1 MCFHLVIIMRCW
13 EQTAHDTVW
22 SERRD
27 DSVQSPDLSLP
38 LTSLLSHHLCLL
50 QTAPLL
56 TCRHFT
62 FYTLHNVFHENCF
75 TFSVKMCGAKHQMS
89 RLTDWPNYNVNKYN
103 VINKCG
109 NIFIIGPQFT
119 VYSL

>member
-22 SERRD
+22 SGD
-27 DSVQSPDLSLP
+27 VMTVYSLQTSPSSHLSLIAP
-38 LTSLLSHHLCLL
+38 SLFASKLHHCSLGGIL
-50 QTAPLL
+50 
-56 TCRHFT
+56 HFT
-62 FYTLHNVFHENCF
+62 QYYNIFHENCF